1 MSERCELC
9 GAKARPEDETC
20 RECGSPLSSPTPEP
34 SESSTDITA
43 VEPPPR
49 ASEWTEPGS
58 VPPPAE
64 TNPEL
69 HYEEPAPRRGVPWIA
84 VLGVAAALGVG
95 ALAYNQLSSDPPTEL
110 PATDPATTPSPPA
123 SDPAAAPEPAA
134 TPGCPELETLGGQWT
149 FTTEVTGSRV
159 VQSSGLNGFY
169 TLNVDVENCV
179 ASAVLTKTGYTARMF
194 SEARLQRASAQ
205 LEPGEGLREGL
216 ATAAFHLESNVGPHG
231 IIEFSFTAQDDT
243 LSGVYRQRGARW
255 RDAGLTGFLRGVRDG
270 DSPRE
275 LTAAEQP
282 CAVRCHLACDTG
294 VRDTLPAQ
302 SLRTCVEACTEDT
315 TSPAQCGD
323 IQPVPEAF
331 ALSLEGPSTFAKL
344 CRGVGGCAKKIG
356 RGHDQPPRLDA
367 ERLPNGWS
375 DVKMV
380 RAKKEGGVRLALHGA
395 GGWWLSAPLFEAS
408 RGSRLGKLRLYARQ
422 LAEGTDR
429 RYVLG
434 LARTTTRDHSP
445 EVYVACRLGDTP
457 KCVRVPRARGAHVN
471 ALPEGTLAVDPAT
484 GDPSGVFSW

>member
-9 GAKARPEDETC
+9 GAKARPEDEAC
-20 RECGSPLSSPTPEP
+20 RECGSPLSSRALEP

-43 VEPPPR
+43 VESPR
-49 ASEWTEPGS
+49 PASEWTEPGS

-64 TNPEL
+64 TNPDL
-69 HYEEPAPRRGVPWIA
+69 HFEEPPPRRRVPWVA
-84 VLGVAAALGVG
+84 VLGVVAAVG
-95 ALAYNQLSSDPPTEL
+95 IGAFAYNQISSDPAPEV
-110 PATDPATTPSPPA
+110 PATEVPATQSPAVP
-123 SDPAAAPEPAA
+123 DPAAPPEPAA
-134 TPGCPELETLGGQWT
+134 TPGCPDLEALGGQWA

-169 TLNVDVENCV
+169 TLNVDVEDCV

-205 LEPGEGLREGL
+205 LELGEGLREGL

-231 IIEFSFTAQDDT
+231 IIEFSFAAQDDT

-255 RDAGLTGFLRGVRDG
+255 RDAGLTGFLRGVREG
-270 DSPRE
+270 DSPRH
-275 LTAAEQP
+275 LTASEQP
-282 CAVRCHLACDTG
+282 CSVRCHLACDTG
-294 VRDTLPAQ
+294 VRDSLPAETV
-302 SLRTCVEACTEDT
+302 RTCVDACTEDAQ
-315 TSPAQCGD
+315 SPAQCGD
-323 IQPVPEAF
+323 VQPLPEAF
-331 ALSLEGPSTFAKL
+331 ELSLTGPSTFAKL
-344 CRGVGGCAKKIG
+344 CRSVGGCAKKIG

-367 ERLPNGWS
+367 ERLPKGWT

-380 RAKKEGGVRLALHGA
+380 RAKKEGGVRLALHGR
-395 GGWWLSAPLFEAS
+395 GGWWLSAPLFEAR
-408 RGSRLGKLRLYARQ
+408 RGARLGKLRLYARQ

-434 LARTTTRDHSP
+434 LARSNTRDDSP
-445 EVYVACRLGDTP
+445 ESYVACRLGDAP
-457 KCVRVPRARGAHVN
+457 KCVRVPRVRGQHVN
-471 ALPEGTLAVDPAT
+471 ALPEGTLAIDPAA